1 MGRGPEWL
9 LRCGAAEALGASGA
23 TVETEVVELTD
34 DYAGETEACFEL
46 IRQVSDRVSGAIKQG
61 AFPVVLSGSCFLA
74 ALGVVAGLDEEA
86 PGVAWF
92 DAHPDFSTPETI
104 TDGYLDSMGLAILV
118 GDAWQGML
126 ATIPGAHPVPDTAVV
141 LAGARAMED
150 DQVVRL
156 QASAI
161 KQVPSRELSSSGA
174 LASALEA
181 LAPRLT
187 GLYLHIDLDVLD
199 AEEAQVNIYS
209 VPDGITAD
217 QLVSRVEDVLES
229 GLVKAMSLTAYDPE
243 VDRENRV
250 APVVDRLLRAAVA

>member
-9 LRCGAAEALGASGA
+9 LECGAAQTLGASGA
-23 TVETEVVELTD
+23 TVETEVLELSA

-46 IRQVSDRVSGAIKQG
+46 IRLVRDRVSGAIEDG

-74 ALGVVAGLDEEA
+74 ALGVVAGLSEKA
-86 PGVAWF
+86 PCVAWF
-92 DAHPDFSTPETI
+92 DAHSDFSTPETI

-141 LAGARAMED
+141 LAGVRATED

-161 KQVPSRELSSSGA
+161 KQVPPPDLAARQA

-181 LAPRLT
+181 LAPPPT
-187 GLYLHIDLDVLD
+187 GLYLHLDLDVLD
-199 AEEAQVNIYS
+199 AAEVPVNIYS

-217 QLVSRVEDVLES
+217 QLVSRVQEVFDS
-229 GLVKAMSLTAYDPE
+229 GLVKAVSLTAYDPE
-243 VDRENRV
+243 CDPENRM
-250 APVVDRLLRAAVA
+250 APVAERLLRVVAA